1 MKKASRIAVL
11 AVTGLIA
18 SFPIF
23 PDIFEAVKQGDV
35 AAIKKLL
42 DRDPGLVNVADRL
55 TLGPLHWAALKG
67 HREVAELLLA
77 RGANINR
84 RTRLGRTP
92 LNIAIQHN
100 HRDMADFLRSRGA
113 DPAPWIWP
121 RITGDYVGEDV
132 PGSTPRLFS
141 PEILSSSVFDH
152 AAPAFTRDGNEVFW
166 AVVFEDDTGILMS
179 IKREGRAWGELKPL
193 PFSEAKFRDVCP
205 TLSADETKL
214 IFTSCRPAPEA
225 GKAGEFN
232 MWVVDRKSDGWSEPR
247 LLAPEIRS
255 GKDARPVFAGNG
267 TMYFG
272 SWRDGAVDGS
282 NIFISTRVKGKFEKP
297 KRLDSPFNTANAM
310 PTFIAPDESVII
322 FESLRSGGLGGSD
335 FWLSIKNPDGAWG
348 PAINLGEPIN
358 SKANDWF
365 GGFSPDGK
373 YFFFVSDRDGNNDI
387 YWVAAEI
394 INGFRPK
401 KQEAYE

>member
-1 MKKASRIAVL
+1 
-11 AVTGLIA
+11 
-18 SFPIF
+18 
-23 PDIFEAVKQGDV
+23 
-35 AAIKKLL
+35 
-42 DRDPGLVNVADRL
+42 
-55 TLGPLHWAALKG
+55 
-67 HREVAELLLA
+67 
-77 RGANINR
+77 
-84 RTRLGRTP
+84 
-92 LNIAIQHN
+92 
-100 HRDMADFLRSRGA
+100 MADFLSSRGA

-132 PGSTPRLFS
+132 PGATPRLFS

-152 AAPAFTRDGNEVFW
+152 AAPAFTRDGNKVFW
-166 AVVFEDDTGILMS
+166 AVVFEDNTGILMS
-179 IKREGRAWGELKPL
+179 IKREGGAWSELKPL

-205 TLSADETKL
+205 TLSADETNL

-225 GKAGEFN
+225 GNAGEFN

-272 SWRDGAVDGS
+272 SWRDGTVDGS
-282 NIFISTRVKGKFEKP
+282 NIFISKRVKGKFEKP
-297 KRLDSPFNTANAM
+297 KRLDSPFNAANAM
-310 PTFIAPDESVII
+310 PTFIAPDESVLI

-335 FWLSIKNPDGAWG
+335 FWLSIKNPDGTWG
-348 PAINLGEPIN
+348 QAINLGEPIN
-358 SKANDWF
+358 SKADDWF

-387 YWVAAEI
+387 YWVAAEV
-394 INGFRPK
+394 INEFRPK
-401 KQEAYE
+401 RREPN